1 MRFPGWMAA
10 VVAALVLLMGSVF
23 VVNEG
28 HTAIVLNLGRVS
40 RVDLGPGLHFKWPLV
55 ETARVFDRR
64 LQVLPAEP
72 ERYLTSERKDVSV
85 DVFAVGQIQDARA
98 FYRATGGD
106 EAAAVDRL
114 APIIKD
120 ALRNEINARTLQQ
133 AVSGDRT
140 EIVKSQ
146 LDIINKGAAT
156 LGVRII
162 DLRIKQLDL
171 PTDSRVI
178 DDVYNRMR
186 AQRQQVAS
194 RLRAEGEEQANEI
207 RAGADRDQQVILAEA
222 ERDAQKLR
230 GEGDAQAARIYADA
244 ANRDPSFYAFQRSLE
259 AYRRAFSGSE
269 SVIVLERND
278 PFLQYMR
285 SDR

>member
-1 MRFPGWMAA
+1 MRFPAWMAA

-23 VVNEG
+23 VVSEG

-55 ETARVFDRR
+55 ETARVFDKR

-85 DVFAVGQIQDARA
+85 DFFAVGQIQDARA

-230 GEGDAQAARIYADA
+230 GEGDAEAARIYAEA

-259 AYRRAFSGSE
+259 AYRKAFSGGE